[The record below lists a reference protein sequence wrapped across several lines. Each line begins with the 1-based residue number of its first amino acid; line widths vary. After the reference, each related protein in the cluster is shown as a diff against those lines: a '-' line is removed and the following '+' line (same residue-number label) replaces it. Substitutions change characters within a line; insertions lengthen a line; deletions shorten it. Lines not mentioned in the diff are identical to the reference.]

1 MLRNIKEKIKNVP
14 YDFIYSLEQLI
25 MFFIDIVLHPI
36 KNISCIFIVVL
47 YVLLEKANIDKLSG
61 KDMFLFS
68 VGMDT
73 VLIFIV
79 SFLQSVTVEANNKEK
94 FYLGYNLKRN
104 LYNNFWIKRLYVA

>member
-1 MLRNIKEKIKNVP
+1 M
-14 YDFIYSLEQLI
+14 
-25 MFFIDIVLHPI
+25 
-36 KNISCIFIVVL
+36 VL

-104 LYNNFWIKRLYVA
+104 LYNNFWIKRLYE